1 VSEGFKMG
9 KVRGVKR
16 KSKETTVA
24 EEEFS
29 DNEVPT
35 KVRSS
40 DEPVLKKVNQCNR
53 W

>member
-1 VSEGFKMG
+1 MG
-9 KVRGVKR
+9 KVKGVKR
-16 KSKETTVA
+16 KFKDVTEA

-35 KVRSS
+35 RVRSS
-40 DEPVLKKVNQCNR
+40 DEPIPKKVTQFNR